1 MTEILSCFPAM
12 EHRGYFGPRGGA
24 PTKQGLQRPVP
35 KNKKDAASKYIAK
48 ASKLGSTSTDP
59 ISNAVPAQHQRWF
72 DFDPH
77 MDVHIGD
84 FVGVQAPKSA
94 RRNGELFW
102 VAKVREVWKVARED
116 GEFLALWYWPTK
128 PKGLRDGSD
137 AMQARYVNSL
147 ACTWEPDRMY
157 KGQDW
162 IAVNSVFVSWMQST
176 KLKAD
181 LLTVQGYR
189 IEKKISIPLEQ
200 HSHFENHLSLLQDTG
215 SEDDHME

>member
-1 MTEILSCFPAM
+1 
-12 EHRGYFGPRGGA
+12 
-24 PTKQGLQRPVP
+24 
-35 KNKKDAASKYIAK
+35 
-48 ASKLGSTSTDP
+48 
-59 ISNAVPAQHQRWF
+59 VPAQQQRWF

-77 MDVHIGD
+77 MDVYIGD
-84 FVGVQAPKSA
+84 FIGVEAPKSA

-102 VAKVREVWKVARED
+102 VAKVREVRKVARED

-128 PKGLRDGSD
+128 PKGLRDGLD
-137 AMQARYVNSL
+137 AMWARYVNSL
-147 ACTWEPDRMY
+147 ARRWEPNRMY

-181 LLTVQGYR
+181 LLTVQGFR
-189 IEKKISIPLEQ
+189 IEKKILIPLEQ

-215 SEDDHME
+215 SKDDHTE